1 MNTNIFEL
9 KNTKK
14 IKLKKEFS
22 LSRSKTKALWL
33 IKLKSKDLIIELRD
47 WLLNLDA
54 EFIIEIPWIDT
65 EKLWTNI
72 IATWKINKNDLVW
85 FDFAIFDQLEVNISN
100 YTNYWVTPIIKKG
113 SHLSSLLIQFNP
125 IKNSWNSFIYEK
137 LNKWCIF
144 AWIVKYLE
152 NYKFPYDNKNL
163 VKRVVE
169 I

>member
-54 EFIIEIPWIDT
+54 EFIIEIPW
-65 EKLWTNI
+65 
-72 IATWKINKNDLVW
+72 
-85 FDFAIFDQLEVNISN
+85 
-100 YTNYWVTPIIKKG
+100 
-113 SHLSSLLIQFNP
+113 
-125 IKNSWNSFIYEK
+125 
-137 LNKWCIF
+137 
-144 AWIVKYLE
+144 
-152 NYKFPYDNKNL
+152 
-163 VKRVVE
+163 
-169 I
+169 